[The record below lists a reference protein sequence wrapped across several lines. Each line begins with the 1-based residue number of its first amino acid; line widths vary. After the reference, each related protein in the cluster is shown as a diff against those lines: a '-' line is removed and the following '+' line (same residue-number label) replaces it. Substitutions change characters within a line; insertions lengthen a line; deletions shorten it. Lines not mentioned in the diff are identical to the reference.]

1 MMMLLR
7 ELQDLQMHISNS
19 LHEISLNS
27 NSLHEI
33 SLNVDFNIFKD
44 SVMINCYTCL
54 FPNIN
59 EKGKSVYLYSF
70 KSYEENR
77 KHLNY
82 FVKHVKKLAKYGS
95 EKSEPNQT
103 PT

>member
-1 MMMLLR
+1 METSKEEMIVLLR
-7 ELQDLQMHISNS
+7 ELQDLQIC
-19 LHEISLNS
+19 LS

-33 SLNVDFNIFKD
+33 SLNVDFNIFED

-54 FPNIN
+54 FSKVN

-77 KHLNY
+77 TQLNY
-82 FVKHVKKLAKYGS
+82 FVKYVKKLAKYGNK
-95 EKSEPNQT
+95 KSQSNQT